1 MDEKRNS
8 ERPAPEKL
16 KASEEEIE
24 DLEAP
29 AETQENVAGGTIGAS
44 RINIDAEVG

>member
-24 DLEAP
+24 DLEAG
-29 AETQENVAGGTIGAS
+29 TQENVAGGTIGAS